1 MKIKFNKIKYI
12 LFNILLISLFFSN
25 TGLDIAYKLENKIKP
40 KDMKATLEMQLINKK
55 GHTRLSSLKSFTKNG
70 GEKQIAWFLSPADD
84 KGIGF
89 LKIEHDDKDD
99 EMRIYLPAFKK
110 VRRISSKKKSD
121 SFMGSDLSYE
131 DMSNRNIEEN
141 TYKLLSNELI
151 NNEECYVLEITPKS
165 NIKTEYSKH
174 IVWITINEVLPIKEQ
189 SYDKSGGLLK
199 EKQFHFSKIDSYH
212 IADTMKVF
220 NIQKQHTTILTFKD
234 VKINT
239 NIDDKIFHEKNLK
252 RILK

>member
-1 MKIKFNKIKYI
+1 
-12 LFNILLISLFFSN
+12 
-25 TGLDIAYKLENKIKP
+25 
-40 KDMKATLEMQLINKK
+40 MKATLKMHLINKK
-55 GHTRLSSLKSFTKNG
+55 GHIRKSSLRSFTKNG

-89 LKIEHDDKDD
+89 LKIEHDNKDD

-131 DMSNRNIEEN
+131 DMSNRNIEDN
-141 TYKLLSNELI
+141 NYKLLPNELI

-174 IVWITINEVLPIKEQ
+174 IAWIKIKDILPIKEK
-189 SYDKSGGLLK
+189 SYDKSGELLK
-199 EKQFHFSKIDSYH
+199 EKQFHFSKIGNYH
-212 IADTMKVF
+212 IADTMKVI
-220 NIQKQHTTILTFKD
+220 NIQKKHTTILTFND
-234 VKINT
+234 VTINT
-239 NIDDKIFHEKNLK
+239 NIQDKIFHEKNLK